1 MGSVIYT
8 PMMIVAQDEEIIKQ
22 VIEEEQNSN
31 MSGDDIKAICS
42 KVSNGN
48 MKEDCY
54 GRLEGTDKTS
64 YTEAQLISYYKA
76 VGKGYTKSI
85 DEFLKKKD
93 TLSKALGY
101 AVSVGGLLSGLASS
115 KSNQGTDY
123 STPEED
129 KTGLSTGAKWGIGIG
144 SVAIIGT
151 VLYFVFKGK

>member
-8 PMMIVAQDEEIIKQ
+8 PMMEVAQEEEIIKQ
-22 VIEEEQNSN
+22 IIEDEQNSN
-31 MSGDDIKAICS
+31 MSGDDVKAICS
-42 KVSNGN
+42 KIGN
-48 MKEDCY
+48 TKTKEDCY
-54 GRLEGTDKTS
+54 GRLQGDDKTS
-64 YTEAQLISYYKA
+64 YSEKDLIAYYKA

-93 TLSKALGY
+93 TISKALGY
-101 AVSVGGLLSGLASS
+101 GVSALGLLSGLASS

-123 STPEED
+123 STPIED
-129 KTGLSTGAKWGIGIG
+129 SKGLSTGAKWGIGIG

>member
-22 VIEEEQNSN
+22 IIEEEQNSN
-31 MSGDDIKAICS
+31 MSGDDVKAICS
-42 KVSNGN
+42 KIGTTKI
-48 MKEDCY
+48 KEDCY
-54 GRLEGTDKTS
+54 GRLEGTEKTS
-64 YTEAQLISYYKA
+64 YSEKDLIAYYKA
-76 VGKGYTKSI
+76 VGKGYDKSI

-93 TLSKALGY
+93 TLSKLLGY
-101 AVSVGGLLSGLASS
+101 GVSAAGVLSGLASS

-123 STPEED
+123 SVPEDD
-129 KTGLSTGAKWGIGIG
+129 KTGLSKGAKWGIGIG

>member
-31 MSGDDIKAICS
+31 VSGDDIKAICS
-42 KVSNGN
+42 KVSGKA
-48 MKEDCY
+48 KEDCY

-64 YTEAQLISYYKA
+64 YSEKDLIAYYKA

-93 TLSKALGY
+93 TLSKLLGY
-101 AVSVGGLLSGLASS
+101 GVSAAGLLSGLASS

-129 KTGLSTGAKWGIGIG
+129 KKGLSMGAKWGIGIG

-151 VLYFVFKGK
+151 VLYLVLKDK

>member
-8 PMMIVAQDEEIIKQ
+8 PMMIVAQEEEIIKQ
-22 VIEEEQNSN
+22 IIEEEKNSN
-31 MSGDDIKAICS
+31 MSGDDVKAICS
-42 KVSNGN
+42 KIGDSKT
-48 MKEDCY
+48 KESCY
-54 GRLEGTDKTS
+54 NRLEGDEKTS
-64 YTEAQLISYYKA
+64 YSEKDLIAYYKA

-93 TLSKALGY
+93 TVSKALGY

-123 STPEED
+123 KDIPED
-129 KTGLSTGAKWGIGIG
+129 KKGLSTGAKWGIGIG

>member
-8 PMMIVAQDEEIIKQ
+8 PMMVVAQDEEIIKQ

-42 KVSNGN
+42 KIGDSKT
-48 MKEDCY
+48 KESCY
-54 GRLEGTDKTS
+54 NRLEGDEKTS
-64 YTEAQLISYYKA
+64 YSEKDLIAYYKA

-93 TLSKALGY
+93 TLSKLLGY
-101 AVSVGGLLSGLASS
+101 GVSAAGLLSGLASS

-129 KTGLSTGAKWGIGIG
+129 KKGLSTGAKWGIGIG
-144 SVAIIGT
+144 SVAVIGT
-151 VLYFVFKGK
+151 ILYFVFKGK